1 MTNPLHSGVYAIG
14 LDSMPEQSRKNS
26 NLCERGILDVLK
38 FSLVDPNVIDQSELR
53 QLVRARDRRHCEM
66 EFNLKD

>member
-1 MTNPLHSGVYAIG
+1 MTNPLHSGVYPIG
-14 LDSMPEQSRKNS
+14 LDSMPEQTRKKS

-53 QLVRARDRRHCEM
+53 QLVRARDWPHCDM
-66 EFNLKD
+66 ESNPKD